1 MHALVLTDLFSISER
16 KKSTIGGRRGSQSI
30 GDKNSTIE
38 KDVGQHE
45 MNRFYYEIKIIRY

>member
-1 MHALVLTDLFSISER
+1 MHALVLTELFSISER

-45 MNRFYYEIKIIRY
+45 MNRFYYEIKVM